1 MGGCLG
7 AIRRETPAWSANSRP
22 PVQNFSLTTIA
33 PNFQASSP
41 YAVEFSRKVLAD
53 PRLEGTI
60 GRNRRGF
67 AITPG
72 AGSRY
77 VCQAGPAGITPR
89 WSDPPSVRAS
99 TYLCR
104 NGTLAGPAGH
114 WENTNWYSQATP
126 CTRRH
131 PRYNAASPTIS
142 LKLIGVL
149 SSSSGGGPE
158 VLIAERGFG

>member
-7 AIRRETPAWSANSRP
+7 AVRRETPAWSANSRP

-53 PRLEGTI
+53 PPLDGTI
-60 GRNRRGF
+60 GQNRRRV

-77 VCQAGPAGITPR
+77 MWQ
-89 WSDPPSVRAS
+89 
-99 TYLCR
+99 
-104 NGTLAGPAGH
+104 AGPAGH

-149 SSSSGGGPE
+149 SLSSGGGPE
-158 VLIAERGFG
+158 VLIAERGFE